1 MFVGIGLIFLPI
13 TVFTYSRINKKR
25 AEFMNRVAEGLEKK
39 PSPEELRALG
49 DRAPDFR
56 YIL

>member
-1 MFVGIGLIFLPI
+1 MFVGIGLVCVPLAVTI
-13 TVFTYSRINKKR
+13 YKRINKKR
-25 AEFMNRVAEGLEKK
+25 DTEVLEGKK
-39 PSPEELRALG
+39 TYTPAELRALE